1 MQGLLKGQRVLVAA
15 SGSIAAVKTPLLVSA
30 LVQAGAQVRCVITAS
45 AARLVSPVA
54 LATLSRHPCFQDKDQ
69 WDPGRPRPLH
79 IELAEWADL
88 LVVAPLSATSL
99 SRWVQGDG
107 DGLLASLLLA
117 CECPVVAAPAMNT
130 AMWRHSA
137 VQRNWRRLL
146 DDPRVLPLAPEGG
159 LLACDRLGTG
169 RMADPVRIELA
180 AASALLQADAEG
192 LLKSDWRG
200 RHVLVSAGPTLESLD
215 SVRVFSNRSSGRMG
229 VLLAQAAHLRGAT
242 VDLVH
247 GPLQVSPSWLEGLDC
262 HAVVGS
268 AAMDDLLRQLQPK
281 ADAVLMCAAVA
292 DLRRTSAVDVEKL
305 PKDKLVESIEGGWEL
320 VPDLLQGLVRRR
332 PAGQTVLGFAALTG
346 TDEQLL
352 EHGRRKLQSKGCD
365 LLMVNPV
372 DRPGQG
378 LDSDQN
384 SGWLLGPGHRHQI
397 CPLESK
403 LVLSHRLLDRLLEL
417 QQSSEH
423 SSGQKDA

>member
-117 CECPVVAAPAMNT
+117 CECPIVAAPAMNT

-137 VQRNWRRLL
+137 VQRNWRHLL

-180 AASALLQADAEG
+180 AASALA
-192 LLKSDWRG
+192 
-200 RHVLVSAGPTLESLD
+200 
-215 SVRVFSNRSSGRMG
+215 
-229 VLLAQAAHLRGAT
+229 
-242 VDLVH
+242 
-247 GPLQVSPSWLEGLDC
+247 
-262 HAVVGS
+262 
-268 AAMDDLLRQLQPK
+268 
-281 ADAVLMCAAVA
+281 
-292 DLRRTSAVDVEKL
+292 
-305 PKDKLVESIEGGWEL
+305 
-320 VPDLLQGLVRRR
+320 R
-332 PAGQTVLGFAALTG
+332 PARAA
-346 TDEQLL
+346 
-352 EHGRRKLQSKGCD
+352 R
-365 LLMVNPV
+365 
-372 DRPGQG
+372 
-378 LDSDQN
+378 
-384 SGWLLGPGHRHQI
+384 
-397 CPLESK
+397 
-403 LVLSHRLLDRLLEL
+403 
-417 QQSSEH
+417 
-423 SSGQKDA
+423 A